1 MSDKEDG
8 ADPLV
13 AAIGEFRQ
21 ELVGWIDSLLGAVRE
36 RQARSAARPAEPA
49 NSGPG
54 LARRAES
61 RGDGVAASEGRAA
74 PRQENR
80 AEASQPPSNGDPR
93 HRLDALAR
101 QLGAR
106 LRNSEAARGGSD
118 RAGGDG
124 PVKDRGAPAG

>member
-1 MSDKEDG
+1 MSDKEEG

-36 RQARSAARPAEPA
+36 RQARVAARPPEPA
-49 NSGPG
+49 NSVPS
-54 LARRAES
+54 LAS
-61 RGDGVAASEGRAA
+61 RTEARGNAVKATEGRAM
-74 PRQENR
+74 PREESR
-80 AEASQPPSNGDPR
+80 ADAAQPPSNGDPS

-106 LRNSEAARGGSD
+106 LRTSEASRGGSD
-118 RAGGDG
+118 RNGSDG
-124 PVKDRGAPAG
+124 PVKDRGGPAG